1 MCGFNVPVQ
10 DSLMSSEI
18 ILPARS
24 GPLIRATGIG
34 KRYLSY
40 AQPHHRLMQMMGR
53 KTYAKEF
60 WALRDFNL
68 EVWPGETIGI
78 IGKNGS
84 GKSTLLQMICGLVA
98 PTTGELEVNAR
109 VAGLLELGA
118 GFNPEF
124 TGLEN
129 VYLKAGLLGM
139 GRAQVDAKLDS
150 ILAFAEIGDFVNQA
164 VKTYSSGMFVRLAF
178 AVAVAV
184 EPNVLV
190 VDEALAVGDAYF
202 QRKCHRRIQELQES
216 GSTLLLVT
224 HSTDVVERMCSRGV
238 LVNAGSKI
246 YDGPVRGAISD
257 YMKLIFGTHMTE
269 SEGKMPAVQV
279 LGETGDEALG
289 TLLASGFSD
298 VLSQR
303 GGFNK
308 DEIRVGNGKALVADL
323 HVVGQSGVPMLYP
336 GQPAEILVKYVF
348 RQPLGRVMFGMQ
360 LRTPEGELVYSTNT
374 FTESGEALHY
384 EQARVVVVRW
394 KFNAHLIPKQ
404 YLMTFGISQFDEFG
418 QETIAIDRRAD
429 VMVLMVLGDTGAAQ
443 GIANLQATFDIE
455 TVAGE
460 SPTPGN

>member
-1 MCGFNVPVQ
+1 MF
-10 DSLMSSEI
+10 SEI
-18 ILPARS
+18 IQPERS
-24 GPLIRATGIG
+24 GPLIRAKGIG

-40 AQPHHRLMQMMGR
+40 AKPHHRLLQMLGR

-60 WALRDFNL
+60 WALRDFDL

-84 GKSTLLQMICGLVA
+84 GKSTLLQMICGLIE
-98 PTTGELEVNAR
+98 PTTGEIEVNAR

-150 ILAFAEIGDFVNQA
+150 ILAFAEIGDFVNQP

-184 EPNVLV
+184 EPDVLV

-202 QRKCHRRIQELQES
+202 QRKCHRRIQELQEA

-224 HSTDVVERMCSRGV
+224 HSTDAVERMCSRGV
-238 LVNAGSKI
+238 VVNAGGKV

-257 YMKLIFGTHMTE
+257 YLKLIFGSHVAQPA
-269 SEGKMPAVQV
+269 GKAAAIKVV
-279 LGETGDEALG
+279 GETADEAVA
-289 TLLASGFSD
+289 TLLASGGAD

-303 GGFNK
+303 SGYNR

-323 HVVGQSGVPMLYP
+323 HVVGQSGVPMLFP
-336 GQPAEILVKYVF
+336 GQPAEFLVKYVF
-348 RQPLGRVMFGMQ
+348 KLPLGRVIFGMQ
-360 LRTPEGELVYSTNT
+360 IRTPEGELVYSTNT
-374 FTESGEALHY
+374 FLEGGEAFHY
-384 EQARVVVVRW
+384 EEGSVVVVRW

-404 YLMTFGISQFDEFG
+404 YLMMFGISQFDEFG

-429 VMVLMVLGDTGAAQ
+429 VMVLAVLGDTGAAQ
-443 GIANLQATFDIE
+443 GIANLQANFKVE
-455 TVAGE
+455 TVVGAG
-460 SPTPGN
+460 GLG

>member
-1 MCGFNVPVQ
+1 MC
-10 DSLMSSEI
+10 SEVVRT
-18 ILPARS
+18 PAS

-40 AQPHHRLMQMMGR
+40 ARPHHRLLQMMGR

-60 WALRDFNL
+60 WALRDFDL

-84 GKSTLLQMICGLVA
+84 GKSTLLQIVCGLIA
-98 PTTGELEVNAR
+98 PTTGTIEVNAR

-139 GRAQVDAKLDS
+139 GRAKVDARLDS
-150 ILAFAEIGDFVNQA
+150 ILAFAEIGDFVNQP

-184 EPNVLV
+184 EPDVLV

-224 HSTDVVERMCSRGV
+224 HSTDVVERMCDRGV
-238 LVNAGSKI
+238 VIQAGSKM
-246 YDGPVRGAISD
+246 YDGPVRGAISN
-257 YMKLIFGTHMTE
+257 YLKQIFGSHI
-269 SEGKMPAVQV
+269 SEPSAVPAAVQV
-279 LGETGDEALG
+279 VAETTEQAA
-289 TLLASGFSD
+289 TALLASGADD

-303 GGFNK
+303 LGYNR
-308 DEIRVGNGKALVADL
+308 DEIRIGNGKALVADL
-323 HVVGQSGVPMLYP
+323 HVAGQCGVPMLEP
-336 GQPAEILVKYVF
+336 GQDAEILVKYVF
-348 RQPLGRVMFGMQ
+348 LQPLSRVIFGMR
-360 LRTPEGELVYSTNT
+360 LRTLEGELVYSTNT
-374 FTESGEALHY
+374 FLESGELFSY
-384 EQARVVVVRW
+384 DEGSVVVVRW
-394 KFNAHLIPKQ
+394 KFGAHLIPKQ
-404 YLMTFGISQFDEFG
+404 YLLMFGISQFDDVG
-418 QETIAIDRRAD
+418 QETIAIDRRSD
-429 VMVLMVLGDTGAAQ
+429 VMLLSVLGDTGAAQ
-443 GIANLQATFDIE
+443 GIANLRVKFDIE
-455 TVAGE
+455 TT
-460 SPTPGN
+460 PTGTSFGP

>member
-1 MCGFNVPVQ
+1 
-10 DSLMSSEI
+10 MSSEI
-18 ILPARS
+18 IRAGRT
-24 GPLIRATGIG
+24 GPLIRAKGIG
-34 KRYLSY
+34 KRYLGY
-40 AQPHHRLMQMMGR
+40 AKPHHRLLQMLGR

-60 WALRDFNL
+60 WALRDFDL

-84 GKSTLLQMICGLVA
+84 GKSTLLQMICGLIE
-98 PTTGELEVNAR
+98 PTIGEIEVNAR

-139 GRAQVDAKLDS
+139 GRTQVDAKLDS
-150 ILAFAEIGDFVNQA
+150 ILAFAEIGDFVHQP

-184 EPNVLV
+184 EPDVLV

-202 QRKCHRRIQELQES
+202 QRKCHRRIQELQEA

-224 HSTDVVERMCSRGV
+224 HSTDAVERMCSRGV
-238 LVNAGSKI
+238 VINAGSKV

-257 YMKLIFGTHMTE
+257 YLQLIFGSHVAE
-269 SEGKMPAVQV
+269 PAGKAAIKV
-279 LGETGDEALG
+279 LGETADDAVTE
-289 TLLASGFSD
+289 LLASGNAD

-303 GGFNK
+303 SGYNR
-308 DEIRVGNGKALVADL
+308 DEIRVGNGKAMLADF
-323 HVVGQSGVPMLYP
+323 HVVGQSGVPMLFP
-336 GQPAEILVKYVF
+336 GQPVEFLVKYVF
-348 RQPLGRVMFGMQ
+348 KSPLGRVIFGM
-360 LRTPEGELVYSTNT
+360 LIRTPEGELVYSTNT
-374 FTESGEALHY
+374 FLERAEAFHH
-384 EQARVVVVRW
+384 EEGDVVVVRW

-429 VMVLMVLGDTGAAQ
+429 VMVLAVLGDTGAAQ
-443 GIANLQATFDIE
+443 GVANLQAKCEIE
-455 TVAGE
+455 TMVGAG
-460 SPTPGN
+460 GKG

>member
-1 MCGFNVPVQ
+1 
-10 DSLMSSEI
+10 MSSEI
-18 ILPARS
+18 IKPERS

-40 AQPHHRLMQMMGR
+40 AKPHHRLVQMVGR
-53 KTYAKEF
+53 KSYAKEF
-60 WALRDFNL
+60 WALRDFDL

-84 GKSTLLQMICGLVA
+84 GKSTLLQIICGLIE
-98 PTTGELEVNAR
+98 PTTGDIQVNAR

-139 GRAQVDAKLDS
+139 GRVQVDAQLDS
-150 ILAFAEIGDFVNQA
+150 ILAFAEIGDFVHQP

-184 EPNVLV
+184 EPDVLV

-202 QRKCHRRIQELQES
+202 QRKCHRRIQELQER

-224 HSTDVVERMCSRGV
+224 HSTDAVERMCSRGV
-238 LVNAGSKI
+238 VINAGGKV

-257 YMKLIFGTHMTE
+257 YLKLIFGSHVTE
-269 SEGKMPAVQV
+269 SAGKAAAVEV
-279 LGETGDEALG
+279 VGESADEAI
-289 TLLASGFSD
+289 TALLSSGATD

-303 GGFNK
+303 SGYNR

-323 HVVGQSGVPMLYP
+323 HVVGQTGVPMLQP
-336 GQPAEILVKYVF
+336 GQAAEILVKYVF
-348 RQPLGRVMFGMQ
+348 KQPVGRVIFGMQ

-374 FTESGEALHY
+374 FLESGEVFHY
-384 EQARVVVVRW
+384 EEGNIVVVRW

-404 YLMTFGISQFDEFG
+404 YLMMFGISQFDEFG
-418 QETIAIDRRAD
+418 QDTVAIDRRSD
-429 VMVLMVLGDTGAAQ
+429 VMILAVLGDTGAAQ
-443 GIANLQATFDIE
+443 GIANLSAKFDLE
-455 TVAGE
+455 TVAV
-460 SPTPGN
+460 

>member
-1 MCGFNVPVQ
+1 
-10 DSLMSSEI
+10 MSSEI

-60 WALRDFNL
+60 WAVRDFNL

-84 GKSTLLQMICGLVA
+84 GKSTLLQMICGLIE
-98 PTTGELEVNAR
+98 PTTGEIEVNAR

-139 GRAQVDAKLDS
+139 GRAQVDVKLDS
-150 ILAFAEIGDFVNQA
+150 ILAFAEIGDFVHQP

-184 EPNVLV
+184 EPDVLV

-202 QRKCHRRIQELQES
+202 QRKCHRRIQEMQEA

-224 HSTDVVERMCSRGV
+224 HSTDAVERMCGRGV
-238 LVNAGSKI
+238 VVNAGRKM

-257 YMKLIFGTHMTE
+257 YLKLIFGSHIGE
-269 SEGKMPAVQV
+269 SAGAEAAAVTV
-279 LGETGDEALG
+279 VGETADEAVAA
-289 TLLASGFSD
+289 LLASGGAD
-298 VLSQR
+298 VLAQR
-303 GGFNK
+303 PGYNR

-323 HVVGQSGVPMLYP
+323 HVVGQSGVPMLMP
-336 GQPAEILVKYVF
+336 GQSAEILVKYVF
-348 RQPLGRVMFGMQ
+348 KQPLNRVIFGMQ
-360 LRTPEGELVYSTNT
+360 IRTPEGELVYSTNT
-374 FTESGEALHY
+374 FLEGGQLFQYEAGNV
-384 EQARVVVVRW
+384 AVMRW
-394 KFNAHLIPKQ
+394 KFGAHLIPKQ
-404 YLMTFGISQFDEFG
+404 YLMMFGISQFDDFG
-418 QETIAIDRRAD
+418 QDTIAIDRRSD
-429 VMVLMVLGDTGAAQ
+429 VMVLAILGDTGGAQ
-443 GIANLQATFDIE
+443 GIANLQVKFDVE
-455 TVAGE
+455 TVTKASAE
-460 SPTPGN
+460 

>member
-1 MCGFNVPVQ
+1 
-10 DSLMSSEI
+10 MSSEI
-18 ILPARS
+18 IKPART

-40 AQPHHRLMQMMGR
+40 AKPHHRLMQMMGK

-60 WALRDFNL
+60 WALRDFDL

-84 GKSTLLQMICGLVA
+84 GKSTLLQIVCGLIA
-98 PTTGELEVNAR
+98 PTTGEIEVNAR

-150 ILAFAEIGDFVNQA
+150 ILAFAEIGDFVNQP

-184 EPNVLV
+184 EPDVLV

-202 QRKCHRRIQELQES
+202 QRKCHRRIQEMQES

-224 HSTDVVERMCSRGV
+224 HSTDAVERMCDRGV
-238 LVNAGSKI
+238 VVNAGSKI

-257 YMKLIFGTHMTE
+257 YLKLIFGSHI
-269 SEGKMPAVQV
+269 SEPAGTRQAAVAV
-279 LGETGDEALG
+279 VGETADEAVAA
-289 TLLASGFSD
+289 LLASGSTD
-298 VLSQR
+298 VLEQR
-303 GGFNK
+303 SGYNR

-323 HVVGQSGVPMLYP
+323 HVVGQSGVPMLMP
-336 GQPAEILVKYVF
+336 GQSAEILVKYVF
-348 RQPLGRVMFGMQ
+348 RQSLSRVIFGMQ
-360 LRTPEGELVYSTNT
+360 VRTPEGELVYSTNT
-374 FTESGEALHY
+374 FLESGELFKY
-384 EQARVVVVRW
+384 EAGSIAVARW
-394 KFNAHLIPKQ
+394 KFGTHLIPKQ
-404 YLMTFGISQFDEFG
+404 YLMMFGISQFDEVG
-418 QETIAIDRRAD
+418 QDTIAIDRRSD
-429 VMVLMVLGDTGAAQ
+429 VMVLAVLGDTGGAQ
-443 GIANLQATFDIE
+443 GIANLQVKFDIE
-455 TVAGE
+455 TVAMTGSAGE
-460 SPTPGN
+460 

>member
-1 MCGFNVPVQ
+1 MCGFNVPVR

-18 ILPARS
+18 ILPTRS

-40 AQPHHRLMQMMGR
+40 AQPYHRLMQMMGR

-60 WALRDFNL
+60 WALRDFSL

-84 GKSTLLQMICGLVA
+84 GKSTLLQMICGLIE
-98 PTTGELEVNAR
+98 PTTGEIEVNAR

-139 GRAQVDAKLDS
+139 GRVQVDAKLDS
-150 ILAFAEIGDFVNQA
+150 ILAFAEIGDFVNQP

-184 EPNVLV
+184 EPDVLV

-202 QRKCHRRIQELQES
+202 QRKCHRRIQEMQEA

-224 HSTDVVERMCSRGV
+224 HSTDAVERMCDRGV
-238 LVNAGSKI
+238 VINAGHKM
-246 YDGPVRGAISD
+246 YDGPVRGAVSD
-257 YMKLIFGTHMTE
+257 YLKLVFGSHI
-269 SEGKMPAVQV
+269 SEPA
-279 LGETGDEALG
+279 GEETAAVHVVAETADEAVIA
-289 TLLASGFSD
+289 LLASGAND
-298 VLSQR
+298 VLAQR
-303 GGFNK
+303 MGYNR

-323 HVVGQSGVPMLYP
+323 HVVGQSGVPMLVP

-348 RQPLGRVMFGMQ
+348 KQRLSRVILGMR
-360 LRTPEGELVYSTNT
+360 LRTLEGELVYSTNT
-374 FTESGEALHY
+374 FLESGELFTY
-384 EQARVVVVRW
+384 EEGSVMVVRW
-394 KFNAHLIPKQ
+394 KFGTHLIPKQ
-404 YLMTFGISQFDEFG
+404 YLLMFGISQFDDVG
-418 QETIAIDRRAD
+418 QNTIAIDRRSD
-429 VMVLMVLGDTGAAQ
+429 VMLLSVLGDTGAAQ
-443 GIANLQATFDIE
+443 GVANLQVKFDIE
-455 TVAGE
+455 TTTMGRTVD
-460 SPTPGN
+460 

>member
-1 MCGFNVPVQ
+1 
-10 DSLMSSEI
+10 MSSEI
-18 ILPARS
+18 IKRVHS
-24 GPLIRATGIG
+24 GPLIRAKGIG

-40 AQPHHRLMQMMGR
+40 AQPHHRLLQMMGR
-53 KTYAKEF
+53 KSYAREF
-60 WALRDFNL
+60 WALRDFDL

-84 GKSTLLQMICGLVA
+84 GKSTLLQIVCGLIE
-98 PTTGELEVNAR
+98 PTTGEIEVNAR

-139 GRAQVDAKLDS
+139 GRTQVDAKLDS
-150 ILAFAEIGDFVNQA
+150 ILAFAEIGDFVNQP

-184 EPNVLV
+184 EPDVLV

-202 QRKCHRRIQELQES
+202 QRKCHRRIQELQEC

-224 HSTDVVERMCSRGV
+224 HSTDAVERMCSRGV
-238 LVNAGSKI
+238 VVNSGSKV

-257 YMKLIFGTHMTE
+257 YLKLIFGAHVADAG
-269 SEGKMPAVQV
+269 GKPAAVKV
-279 LGETGDEALG
+279 LGETAGEAVKA
-289 TLLASGFSD
+289 LLSSGMAD

-303 GGFNK
+303 SGYNR

-323 HVVGQSGVPMLYP
+323 HVVGQTGVPMLFP
-336 GQPAEILVKYVF
+336 GQAAEILVKYVF
-348 RQPLGRVMFGMQ
+348 KLPTGRVIFGMQ
-360 LRTPEGELVYSTNT
+360 IRTPEGELVYSTNT
-374 FTESGEALHY
+374 FLESGEAFHY
-384 EQARVVVVRW
+384 EEGEVVVLRW

-404 YLMTFGISQFDEFG
+404 YLMMFGISQFDEFG
-418 QETIAIDRRAD
+418 QDTIAIDRRSD
-429 VMVLMVLGDTGAAQ
+429 VMVLAVLGDTGAAQ
-443 GIANLQATFDIE
+443 GVANLQVKFDVE
-455 TVAGE
+455 TMSGAG
-460 SPTPGN
+460 GG

>member
-1 MCGFNVPVQ
+1 
-10 DSLMSSEI
+10 MSSETI
-18 ILPARS
+18 HRT
-24 GPLIRATGIG
+24 GTVPLIRARGIG

-40 AQPHHRLMQMMGR
+40 AKPHHRLFQMLGR
-53 KTYAKEF
+53 KSYAKEF
-60 WALRDFNL
+60 WALQDFDL

-84 GKSTLLQMICGLVA
+84 GKSTLLQMICGLIT

-150 ILAFAEIGDFVNQA
+150 ILAFAEIGDFVKQP

-184 EPNVLV
+184 EPDVLV

-202 QRKCHRRIQELQES
+202 QRKCHRRIQEMQEA

-224 HSTDVVERMCSRGV
+224 HSTDAVERMCSRGV
-238 LVNAGSKI
+238 VVNAGSKI

-257 YMKLIFGTHMTE
+257 YMKLIFGSHGADA
-269 SEGKMPAVQV
+269 SGKMAPVKV
-279 LGETGDEALG
+279 LGETPEQAVSELLG
-289 TLLASGFSD
+289 SGRAD

-303 GGFNK
+303 AGYNR

-323 HVVGQSGVPMLYP
+323 HVVGQSGVPMLTP
-336 GQPAEILVKYVF
+336 GQQAEILVKYVF
-348 RQPLGRVMFGMQ
+348 NESMTRVIFGMQ
-360 LRTPEGELVYSTNT
+360 LRTAEGELVYSTNT
-374 FTESGEALHY
+374 FLEGGEQFRY
-384 EQARVVVVRW
+384 EAGDVVVLRW
-394 KFNAHLIPKQ
+394 KFKAHLIPKQ
-404 YLMTFGISQFDEFG
+404 YLMMFGISQFDEFA
-418 QETIAIDRRAD
+418 QDTIAIDRRSDA
-429 VMVLMVLGDTGAAQ
+429 MVLVVLGDTGAAQ
-443 GIANLQATFDIE
+443 GVANLQVKYTVE
-455 TVAGE
+455 TVGGTSSA
-460 SPTPGN
+460 SPGVI

>member
-1 MCGFNVPVQ
+1 
-10 DSLMSSEI
+10 MSSEI
-18 ILPARS
+18 MHRTGAV
-24 GPLIRATGIG
+24 PLIRARGIG

-40 AQPHHRLMQMMGR
+40 TKPHHRLLQMLGR
-53 KTYAKEF
+53 KSYAREF
-60 WALRDFNL
+60 WALQDFDL
-68 EVWPGETIGI
+68 EVWPGETVGI

-84 GKSTLLQMICGLVA
+84 GKSTLLQMICGLIT

-150 ILAFAEIGDFVNQA
+150 ILAFAEIGDFVKQP

-184 EPNVLV
+184 EPDVLV

-202 QRKCHRRIQELQES
+202 QRKCHRRIQEMQES

-224 HSTDVVERMCSRGV
+224 HSTDAVERMCNRGV
-238 LVNAGSKI
+238 VINAGRKN

-257 YMKLIFGTHMTE
+257 YMRLIFGSHGGDTA
-269 SEGKMPAVQV
+269 GKIAAVRV
-279 LGETGDEALG
+279 LGETAGEAVEMLLG
-289 TLLASGFSD
+289 SGNAD

-303 GGFNK
+303 AGYNR

-323 HVVGQSGVPMLYP
+323 HVVGQSGVPMLTP
-336 GQPAEILVKYVF
+336 GQPAEILVKYVI
-348 RQPLGRVMFGMQ
+348 REPLTRVIFGMQ

-374 FTESGEALHY
+374 FLESGEVFHY
-384 EQARVVVVRW
+384 EAGKIVVVRW
-394 KFNAHLIPKQ
+394 KFNTHLIPKQ
-404 YLMTFGISQFDEFG
+404 YLMMFGISQFDELA
-418 QETIAIDRRAD
+418 QDTIAIDRRSD
-429 VMVLMVLGDTGAAQ
+429 VMVLAVLGDTGAAQ
-443 GIANLQATFDIE
+443 GVANLQVKFEVE
-455 TVAGE
+455 TVSEAVGAG
-460 SPTPGN
+460 

>member
-1 MCGFNVPVQ
+1 
-10 DSLMSSEI
+10 MSSEI
-18 ILPARS
+18 IRAGRT
-24 GPLIRATGIG
+24 GPLIRAKGIG
-34 KRYLSY
+34 KRYLGY
-40 AQPHHRLMQMMGR
+40 AKPHHRLLQMLGR

-60 WALRDFNL
+60 WALRDFDL

-84 GKSTLLQMICGLVA
+84 GKSTLLQMICGLIE
-98 PTTGELEVNAR
+98 PTTGEIEVNAR

-139 GRAQVDAKLDS
+139 GRTQVDAKLDS
-150 ILAFAEIGDFVNQA
+150 ILAFAEIGDFVNQP

-184 EPNVLV
+184 EPDVLV

-202 QRKCHRRIQELQES
+202 QRKCHRRIQELQEA

-224 HSTDVVERMCSRGV
+224 HSTDAVERMCSRGV
-238 LVNAGSKI
+238 VINAGNKI

-257 YMKLIFGTHMTE
+257 YLQLIFGSHVAE
-269 SEGKMPAVQV
+269 PVGQAAAIKV
-279 LGETGDEALG
+279 LGETADEAVA
-289 TLLASGFSD
+289 TLLASGGAD

-303 GGFNK
+303 SGYNR

-323 HVVGQSGVPMLYP
+323 HVVGQSGVPMLFP

-348 RQPLGRVMFGMQ
+348 KLPLGRVIFGMQ
-360 LRTPEGELVYSTNT
+360 IRTPEGELVYSTNT
-374 FTESGEALHY
+374 FMESGEAFHY
-384 EQARVVVVRW
+384 EEGSVVVVRW

-404 YLMTFGISQFDEFG
+404 YLLMFGISQFDELG
-418 QETIAIDRRAD
+418 QDTVAIDRRAD
-429 VMVLMVLGDTGAAQ
+429 VMVLAILGDTGAAQ
-443 GIANLQATFDIE
+443 GIANLQAKFDVE
-455 TVAGE
+455 TVASVG
-460 SPTPGN
+460 SVG

>member
-1 MCGFNVPVQ
+1 
-10 DSLMSSEI
+10 MSSEI
-18 ILPARS
+18 IKTPHP
-24 GPLIRATGIG
+24 GPLIRARGIG

-53 KTYAKEF
+53 KSYAREF
-60 WALRDFNL
+60 WALRDFDL

-84 GKSTLLQMICGLVA
+84 GKSTLLQIICGLIE
-98 PTTGELEVNAR
+98 PTTGDIEVNAR

-139 GRAQVDAKLDS
+139 GRSQVDAKLDS
-150 ILAFAEIGDFVNQA
+150 ILAFAEIGDFVNQP

-184 EPNVLV
+184 EPDVLV

-224 HSTDVVERMCSRGV
+224 HSTDAVERMCSRGV
-238 LVNAGSKI
+238 VVNAGSKI

-257 YMKLIFGTHMTE
+257 YLKLIFGAHVAD
-269 SEGKMPAVQV
+269 SAGKATAVKV
-279 LGETGDEALG
+279 LGETSDEALDV
-289 TLLASGFSD
+289 LLTSGNDD

-303 GGFNK
+303 SGYNR
-308 DEIRVGNGKALVADL
+308 DEIRVGNGNALVSDL
-323 HVVGQSGVPMLYP
+323 HVVGQTGVPMLAP
-336 GQPAEILVKYVF
+336 GQAAEILVKYVF
-348 RQPLGRVMFGMQ
+348 KLPVGRVIFGMQ
-360 LRTPEGELVYSTNT
+360 IRTPEGELVYSTNT
-374 FTESGEALHY
+374 FLESGEAFHY
-384 EQARVVVVRW
+384 DEGDVVVVRW
-394 KFNAHLIPKQ
+394 KFKAHLIPKQ
-404 YLMTFGISQFDEFG
+404 YLMMFGISQFDEFG
-418 QETIAIDRRAD
+418 QDTVAIDRRSD
-429 VMVLMVLGDTGAAQ
+429 VMVLAILGDTGAAQ
-443 GIANLQATFDIE
+443 GIANLQVKFDVEAVTATK
-455 TVAGE
+455 
-460 SPTPGN
+460 GNKALSEIG

>member
-1 MCGFNVPVQ
+1 
-10 DSLMSSEI
+10 MSSEI
-18 ILPARS
+18 IQPART
-24 GPLIRATGIG
+24 GPLIRARGIG

-40 AQPHHRLMQMMGR
+40 AKPHHRLLQMMG
-53 KTYAKEF
+53 KKSYAKAF

-84 GKSTLLQMICGLVA
+84 GKSTLLQIICGLIE
-98 PTTGELEVNAR
+98 PTAGEIEVNAR

-139 GRAQVDAKLDS
+139 GRAKVDAKLDS
-150 ILAFAEIGDFVNQA
+150 ILAFAEIGDFVNQP

-184 EPNVLV
+184 EPDVLV

-202 QRKCHRRIQELQES
+202 QRKCHRRIQELQEC

-224 HSTDVVERMCSRGV
+224 HSTDAVERMCSRGV
-238 LVNAGSKI
+238 VINAGGKV

-257 YMKLIFGTHMTE
+257 YLKLIFGSHVTE
-269 SEGKMPAVQV
+269 AGKSAAIEVV
-279 LGETGDEALG
+279 GETADDAVTALLGSG
-289 TLLASGFSD
+289 TAD

-303 GGFNK
+303 SGYNR
-308 DEIRVGNGKALVADL
+308 DEIRVGNGKGLVADL

-336 GQPAEILVKYVF
+336 AQPAEILVKYVF
-348 RQPLGRVMFGMQ
+348 NAPVGRVIFGMQ

-374 FTESGEALHY
+374 FLESGETFRY
-384 EQARVVVVRW
+384 EQGDIAVMRW
-394 KFNAHLIPKQ
+394 KFNAHLIPRQ
-404 YLMTFGISQFDEFG
+404 YLMMFGISQFGEFG
-418 QETIAIDRRAD
+418 EENVAIDRRSD
-429 VMVLMVLGDTGAAQ
+429 VMILAVLGDTGAAQ
-443 GIANLQATFDIE
+443 GLANLGVTFDLE
-455 TVAGE
+455 TLAGDNAA
-460 SPTPGN
+460 G